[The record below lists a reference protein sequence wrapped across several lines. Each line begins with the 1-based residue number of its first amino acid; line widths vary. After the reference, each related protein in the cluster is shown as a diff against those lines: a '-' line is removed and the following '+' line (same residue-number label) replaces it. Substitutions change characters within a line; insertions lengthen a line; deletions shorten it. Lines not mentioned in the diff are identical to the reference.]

1 MIAVAILCLCGLV
14 IAFARPRLFTAEARV
29 KERSDAYALPP
40 SRVLPAVSMGYRDA
54 LADMIWAHVLVTQGL
69 RFGEKRA
76 FDHLDLYL
84 DAIATLAPKFREP
97 YKLADSLLSFQTN
110 DPNKTENVRKARA
123 FVERGLREFP
133 MDAELWMNFG
143 EFLAYVAPSALSD
156 ENEIEAWREAGAAAL
171 MRAGELGGR
180 DEYLLWHAVSAAG
193 LLADKEAE
201 RGALIRFLERIYAS
215 TEDVELREHV
225 KRKLTA
231 LAVDQSRSDM
241 IRRQHAFDE
250 RWRPLGFV
258 TRTQLR
264 VIGPT
269 PSAWACAGQ
278 QTGELARARCGRDW
292 SSWART
298 LRPEP

>member
-1 MIAVAILCLCGLV
+1 
-14 IAFARPRLFTAEARV
+14 
-29 KERSDAYALPP
+29 
-40 SRVLPAVSMGYRDA
+40 MGYREA
-54 LADMIWAHVLVTQGL
+54 LADLLWAHVLVTQGL
-69 RFGEKRA
+69 RFGEKRP

-97 YKLADSLLSFQTN
+97 YKYADSLLSFQTN

-143 EFLAYVAPSALSD
+143 EFLAYVAPSALTD
-156 ENEIEAWREAGAAAL
+156 EKETEQWRKDGAMAL
-171 MRAGELGGR
+171 IRAGELGAR
-180 DEYLLWHAVSAAG
+180 NDLLLWHAVSAVG

-201 RGALIRFLERIYAS
+201 RAALIRFLERIYAS

-225 KRKLTA
+225 KRKLIA

-241 IRRQHAFDE
+241 IRQQQAFDE

-269 PSAWACAGQ
+269 PPAWACAGQ
-278 QTGELARARCGRDW
+278 QTGDQARAQCGRDW